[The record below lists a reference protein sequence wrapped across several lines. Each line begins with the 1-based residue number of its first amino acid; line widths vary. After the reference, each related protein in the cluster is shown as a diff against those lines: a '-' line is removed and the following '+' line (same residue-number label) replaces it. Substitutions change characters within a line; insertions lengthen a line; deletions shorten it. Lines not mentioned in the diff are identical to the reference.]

1 MSDFKKPK
9 IYFHQNWPALKELG
23 EGCLIIADQR
33 FEDHL
38 WIQDYPY
45 RYFVKS
51 GEELKDLKSFPE
63 HMERILALVDQIPQR
78 PLKIVGMGGGS
89 VGDFAGFAASV
100 LKRGVG
106 LIHVPSTW
114 LSAVDSAHGGKTA
127 LNVGGIKNQVGTFYP
142 AQEIFLIRPLLQGQP
157 QERLH
162 DVLGEVLKIC
172 LIHGGDLWKKISK
185 LPELEE
191 KHLWKYLPDLI
202 DAKYQIVKKDPQE
215 KIGTRH
221 ILNFGHT
228 IGHVLEA
235 ELGLTHGHAIFLG
248 TQFSIE
254 WSRHLKIM
262 NEKSALDLAKSSMG
276 QYLLD
281 TVDLKK
287 ELRSAKQLRELLSQD
302 KKRVE
307 AGLRFVFLKSPG
319 SCLVKTVT
327 IEDIVAEV
335 VRQSTNVPLR
345 TKI

>member
-9 IYFHQNWPALKELG
+9 IHYYQNWPDLAELG
-23 EGCLIIADQR
+23 SGCLIIADQR

-38 WIQDYPY
+38 WIQDDPFC
-45 RYFVKS
+45 YFVKS
-51 GEELKDLKSFPE
+51 GEELKDLRGFAE
-63 HMERILALVDQIPQR
+63 HIERILALVDQIPQR

-89 VGDFAGFAASV
+89 VGDFAGFVASV

-127 LNVGGIKNQVGTFYP
+127 LNVGGIKNQIGTFYP

-191 KHLWKYLPDLI
+191 KHLWKFLPDLI
-202 DAKYQIVKKDPQE
+202 EAKYQIVKKDPQE
-215 KIGTRH
+215 KTGTRH
-221 ILNFGHT
+221 ILNLGHT
-228 IGHVLEA
+228 IGHVIEA
-235 ELGLTHGHAIFLG
+235 EAKLTHGRAIFLG
-248 TQFSIE
+248 LQFALA

-262 NEKSALDLAKSSMG
+262 TEKTAQEIGKTQMG
-276 QYLLD
+276 HYLLD
-281 TVDLKK
+281 PAELKK
-287 ELRSAKQLRELLSQD
+287 ELRSLENIRELLSQD

-307 AGLRFVFLKSPG
+307 SGLRFVFLKAPG
-319 SCLVKTVT
+319 HCVVKTVT
-327 IEDIVAEV
+327 IDEIVAEV
-335 VRQSTNVPLR
+335 KRQAA
-345 TKI
+345 K